1 MLKIFLTRA
10 QCGMTGFESP
20 AAQYSQSGLN
30 LDQYLVA
37 HPEATYLCFAEG
49 DSMQGFGIFSG
60 DMLIVS
66 RAAQGEE

>member
-1 MLKIFLTRA
+1 MLKIFHTCA
-10 QCGMTGFESP
+10 QFGMIGYESP

-49 DSMQGFGIFSG
+49 DSMQCFGIFQ
-60 DMLIVS
+60 V
-66 RAAQGEE
+66 RC